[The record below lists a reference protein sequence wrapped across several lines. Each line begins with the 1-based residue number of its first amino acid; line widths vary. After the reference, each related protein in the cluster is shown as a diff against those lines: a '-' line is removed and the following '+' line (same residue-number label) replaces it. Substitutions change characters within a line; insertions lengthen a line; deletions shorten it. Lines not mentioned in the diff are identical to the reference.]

1 MCDKLNKLLAVAFI
15 CEVKY
20 PTYFTNMVIAPK
32 KNRKW
37 MICVDYTNLN
47 KACLKDSY
55 LLPQI
60 D

>member
-55 LLPQI
+55 LLP
-60 D
+60 